1 MLSKIFYSAAMSLV
15 LAEANPPNWDTS
27 KVKIL
32 GGGSGDQAIVDAIA
46 KTQAGAVG

>member
-1 MLSKIFYSAAMSLV
+1 MLTKILYSAAVSMV
-15 LAEANPPNWDTS
+15 IAEANPPNWDTS

-46 KTQAGAVG
+46 HT